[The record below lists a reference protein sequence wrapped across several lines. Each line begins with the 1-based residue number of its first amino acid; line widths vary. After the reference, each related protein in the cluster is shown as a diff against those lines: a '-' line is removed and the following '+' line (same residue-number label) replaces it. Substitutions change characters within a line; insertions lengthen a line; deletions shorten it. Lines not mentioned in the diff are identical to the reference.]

1 MDPESKPN
9 NISNDTEIRLSDT
22 KDSKEDSEEQS
33 RKVQSNSPEDPNVS
47 RNVDSS
53 SSVTSRSGVT
63 LKDASH
69 VIELDDN
76 IICGAMQN
84 EQQQASEPMELST
97 ENEIKTNKCDKTN
110 NVLKEILYA
119 TSCNSIDLEATT
131 SQDNSPSS
139 SCINEPN
146 TLHSENKIKRSI
158 SKGQG
163 HTGSGTSLDRTDDS
177 SDEDSSKRLKLNKN
191 ARDASNAKNVND
203 DTVTFQ
209 RNKSKAKQRNYR
221 KRRNVMSDN
230 EDSSGNTLSNEA
242 MREAGI
248 LDVDE
253 ENVASASTRDESAQ
267 NEVSNRSS
275 GTHRAGSETPNDES
289 DRYKDERGESN
300 EWRASNDDEWDEEEE
315 DEDEDE
321 DIPHCLKIEKPPPN
335 WRIVP
340 EVLNRQIGSNP
351 MFQSRFYGSLH
362 AVERLEL
369 MYHLTE
375 HQGCVNALNFNQ
387 KGNLLASASDDLAV
401 IIWDWALGKKRHGFM
416 SGHTSNMFQAKW
428 LPLDVEY
435 LMVTCARDGQVRL
448 LDLIHDKSKKLAAHR
463 GPSHKLAVHPETPQV
478 VFSAG
483 EDARVFAI
491 DIRESKPNKL
501 LLVKEN
507 TSEVQLFSIHS
518 NPFNSNE
525 FCVGGRS
532 HFVRVYDRRK
542 VATPLYKLCPDHL
555 TGNKHAH
562 VTCAVYNHN
571 GTEILASYN
580 DEDIYLFDRLMSS
593 NVSCVDYAHRYQGH
607 RNSATVKGVNF
618 FGPKSEYVISGSDCG
633 NIFIWDKNTEAVV
646 QWMAG
651 DKQGVV
657 NCLEGHPHI
666 PILATSGL
674 DYDVKIWVPS
684 CGEPPTMKSFANCVK
699 SNARNRKQENV
710 PDSFDGQ
717 LLWILLR
724 HIRHRERNLYTR
736 YGFEG
741 PNRDENDDDED
752 YHFDSSRDSSSDDS
766 DNQSEGDDV
775 RRIQCPPS

>member
-1 MDPESKPN
+1 MESKTHDT
-9 NISNDTEIRLSDT
+9 SNDSEVKLSDT
-22 KDSKEDSEEQS
+22 KDLDGEKS
-33 RKVQSNSPEDPNVS
+33 RKAQSSSVEDLS
-47 RNVDSS
+47 ISKNVDSC
-53 SSVTSRSGVT
+53 SVTSESSGT
-63 LKDASH
+63 LKDVSH
-69 VIELDDN
+69 IVGFNNNLA
-76 IICGAMQN
+76 CGTMQN
-84 EQQQASEPMELST
+84 ERAGEPMELSA
-97 ENEIKTNKCDKTN
+97 EDEIKITTNKCDKTN
-110 NVLKEILYA
+110 DVLKEILYA
-119 TSCNSIDLEATT
+119 TSCNPIDLSEATT
-131 SQDNSPSS
+131 SQNNSPSS
-139 SCINEPN
+139 SCTNEAN
-146 TLHSENKIKRSI
+146 ALHTDQNKVKRSI
-158 SKGQG
+158 SKGQVY
-163 HTGSGTSLDRTDDS
+163 TGSGMSVEKSDDS
-177 SDEDSSKRLKLNKN
+177 SDEDLSKRQKLNKN
-191 ARDASNAKNVND
+191 ARHISAGNVND
-203 DTVTFQ
+203 DAVTFQ

-221 KRRNVMSDN
+221 KRRNITSDN
-230 EDSSGNTLSNEA
+230 EDSSGNTLSNEVT
-242 MREAGI
+242 REASI
-248 LDVDE
+248 PDADE
-253 ENVASASTRDESAQ
+253 GNVASASTRNESAQ
-267 NEVSNRSS
+267 NESSNRSS
-275 GTHRAGSETPNDES
+275 EAHRAGSETPNDES
-289 DRYKDERGESN
+289 DRYKDERGDSN
-300 EWRASNDDEWDEEEE
+300 EWRAANDDEWDEDEE

-321 DIPHCLKIEKPPPN
+321 EIPHCLKIEKPPPN

-340 EVLNRQIGSNP
+340 EVINRQIGSNP
-351 MFQSRFYGSLH
+351 LFQKRFYGSLH
-362 AVERLEL
+362 AVERLQVMHKL
-369 MYHLTE
+369 NE

-401 IIWDWALGKKRHGFM
+401 VIWDWAVGKKRHWFM

-448 LDLIHDKSKKLAAHR
+448 LDLKHDTSKKLATHR
-463 GPSHKLAVHPETPQV
+463 GPSHKLAVHPETPHV

-483 EDARVFAI
+483 EDARVFSI

-501 LLVKEN
+501 IVVKDGS
-507 TSEVQLFSIHS
+507 SEVQLFSIHS

-532 HFVRVYDRRK
+532 HYVRVYDRRK
-542 VATPLYKLCPDHL
+542 ASTPLYKLCPDHL

-593 NVSCVDYAHRYQGH
+593 RVDYAHRYQGH

-651 DKQGVV
+651 DDQGVV

-674 DYDVKIWVPS
+674 DYDVKIWEPKRK
-684 CGEPPTMKSFANCVK
+684 EPPMMKSFANCVK

-724 HIRHRERNLYTR
+724 HIRHRERVRNLYTR
-736 YGFEG
+736 YED
-741 PNRDENDDDED
+741 PNQEEDDFDD
-752 YHFDSSRDSSSDDS
+752 YHHDSSMDSSSEDS
-766 DNQSEGDDV
+766 DNQSEGGDV
-775 RRIQCPPS
+775 GRIQCPPS

>member
-1 MDPESKPN
+1 MDSEN
-9 NISNDTEIRLSDT
+9 NIHDVNNDSEVKFPDI
-22 KDSKEDSEEQS
+22 KDSEES
-33 RKVQSNSPEDPNVS
+33 RKVQSNSPEDS
-47 RNVDSS
+47 SISTNVDSS
-53 SSVTSRSGVT
+53 SVAFDSNVTS
-63 LKDASH
+63 KDASH
-69 VIELDDN
+69 IVGFDN
-76 IICGAMQN
+76 NLACGSMQN
-84 EQQQASEPMELST
+84 EQANEPMELST
-97 ENEIKTNKCDKTN
+97 EDEIKITTDKCDKTN
-110 NVLKEILYA
+110 DVLKEILYA
-119 TSCNSIDLEATT
+119 TNFNSVDLSEATT

-139 SCINEPN
+139 SYTNEAN
-146 TLHSENKIKRSI
+146 ALYTDQNKVKRSI
-158 SKGQG
+158 SKGQ
-163 HTGSGTSLDRTDDS
+163 HAGSGTSIEKSDDS
-177 SDEDSSKRLKLNKN
+177 SDEDSSKRQKLNKSACN
-191 ARDASNAKNVND
+191 ASTGNIND

-209 RNKSKAKQRNYR
+209 RNKSKMKQRNYR
-221 KRRNVMSDN
+221 KRRNITSDN
-230 EDSSGNTLSNEA
+230 DDSSSNTLSNEVT
-242 MREAGI
+242 REAPI
-248 LDVDE
+248 PDADE
-253 ENVASASTRDESAQ
+253 GNVASASTKNDSVHQ
-267 NEVSNRSS
+267 NETSNRSS
-275 GTHRAGSETPNDES
+275 ETHRAGSETPNDES
-289 DRYKDERGESN
+289 DRYKDERADSN
-300 EWRASNDDEWDEEEE
+300 EWRANEDEWDEEEE

-321 DIPHCLKIEKPPPN
+321 EIPHCLKIEKPPPN

-340 EVLNRQIGSNP
+340 EVINRQIGSNP
-351 MFQSRFYGSLH
+351 LFQRRFYGSLH

-369 MYHLTE
+369 MYNLNE

-401 IIWDWALGKKRHGFM
+401 VIWDWAVGKKRHWFM

-448 LDLIHDKSKKLAAHR
+448 LDLEHDTSKKLAAHR
-463 GPSHKLAVHPETPQV
+463 GPSHKLAVHPETPHV

-483 EDARVFAI
+483 EDARVFSI

-501 LLVKEN
+501 LVVKEGS
-507 TSEVQLFSIHS
+507 SEVQLFSIHS

-532 HFVRVYDRRK
+532 HYVRVYDRRK
-542 VATPLYKLCPDHL
+542 VSTPLYKLCPDHL

-593 NVSCVDYAHRYQGH
+593 HVDYAHKYQGH

-618 FGPKSEYVISGSDCG
+618 FGPKSEYVVSGSDCG

-646 QWMAG
+646 QWMTG

-684 CGEPPTMKSFANCVK
+684 CGEPPVMKSFANCVK

-736 YGFEG
+736 YGLEN
-741 PNRDENDDDED
+741 PNRDEDDDDDDD
-752 YHFDSSRDSSSDDS
+752 YHFDDSSMDSSSEDS
-766 DNQSEGDDV
+766 DNQSEGDV

>member
-1 MDPESKPN
+1 MESKTHEASDDCVMKPSDAKNSDGEEFRETQSSSLEHPN
-9 NISNDTEIRLSDT
+9 TLG
-22 KDSKEDSEEQS
+22 
-33 RKVQSNSPEDPNVS
+33 
-47 RNVDSS
+47 NVDSS
-53 SSVTSRSGVT
+53 GVVSESGVT
-63 LKDASH
+63 SKDTSH
-69 VIELDDN
+69 IVELHGN
-76 IICGAMQN
+76 SACGAVQN
-84 EQQQASEPMELST
+84 EEASGSMELFAEDERMT
-97 ENEIKTNKCDKTN
+97 DKCDKIN
-110 NVLKEILYA
+110 DVLKEILCA
-119 TSCNSIDLEATT
+119 SSSNSVDLPEATT

-139 SCINEPN
+139 SHTNEAS
-146 TLHSENKIKRSI
+146 HVDQKVKRSI
-158 SKGQG
+158 SKGQ
-163 HTGSGTSLDRTDDS
+163 TRAGSGMSVERSDES
-177 SDEDSSKRLKLNKN
+177 SDEDSSKRQKLNKSTCKTSAGN
-191 ARDASNAKNVND
+191 AND
-203 DTVTFQ
+203 DPVTFQ
-209 RNKSKAKQRNYR
+209 KSKSKAKQRSYR

-230 EDSSGNTLSNEA
+230 EDSSGNTLSNEVT
-242 MREAGI
+242 REAPI
-248 LDVDE
+248 PDADE
-253 ENVASASTRDESAQ
+253 GNVASASTINESTQ
-267 NEVSNRSS
+267 NESSDKHSGARRS
-275 GTHRAGSETPNDES
+275 GSETPNDES
-289 DRYKDERGESN
+289 DRYKAVRGDSN
-300 EWRASNDDEWDEEEE
+300 EWRANEDDWDDEEE
-315 DEDEDE
+315 DENEDE
-321 DIPHCLKIEKPPPN
+321 EVPHCLKIEKPPPN

-340 EVLNRQIGSNP
+340 EMINRQIGSNP
-351 MFQSRFYGSLH
+351 LFQRRFYGSLH

-369 MYHLTE
+369 MYNLNE

-401 IIWDWALGKKRHGFM
+401 VIWDWAVGKKRHWFI

-428 LPLDVEY
+428 LPLDMEY

-448 LDLIHDKSKKLAAHR
+448 LDLKHDTSKRLASHR
-463 GPSHKLAVHPETPQV
+463 GPSHKLAVHHETPHL

-483 EDARVFAI
+483 EDARVFSI

-501 LLVKEN
+501 LVVKEGS
-507 TSEVQLFSIHS
+507 SEVQLFSIHS

-532 HFVRVYDRRK
+532 HYVRVYDRRK
-542 VATPLYKLCPDHL
+542 VSTPLYKLCPDHL
-555 TGNKHAH
+555 TGNRHAH

-593 NVSCVDYAHRYQGH
+593 HVDYAHRYQGH

-618 FGPKSEYVISGSDCG
+618 FGPKSEYIISGSDCG

-684 CGEPPTMKSFANCVK
+684 CREPPVMKLFENCVK
-699 SNARNRKQENV
+699 SNAKNRKQENV

-736 YGFEG
+736 YGIED
-741 PNRDENDDDED
+741 PSPDEDDDDDDDDD
-752 YHFDSSRDSSSDDS
+752 YRIDDSSMNSSSEDS
-766 DNQSEGDDV
+766 DNQSEGGDV
-775 RRIQCPPS
+775 GRIQCPPS

>member
-1 MDPESKPN
+1 MESKNKIHDVDN
-9 NISNDTEIRLSDT
+9 NSEVKFLDT
-22 KDSKEDSEEQS
+22 KDSEES
-33 RKVQSNSPEDPNVS
+33 RKVQSNSLEDSSLS
-47 RNVDSS
+47 RNIDS
-53 SSVTSRSGVT
+53 SSVTSESSVT

-69 VIELDDN
+69 IVKFDN
-76 IICGAMQN
+76 NLVCETMQN
-84 EQQQASEPMELST
+84 EQANEPMELST
-97 ENEIKTNKCDKTN
+97 EDEIKITTDKCDKTN
-110 NVLKEILYA
+110 DVLKEILY
-119 TSCNSIDLEATT
+119 TTNFNSDLSEATT

-139 SCINEPN
+139 SYTNEAN
-146 TLHSENKIKRSI
+146 ALHTDQNKVKRSI
-158 SKGQG
+158 SKGQA
-163 HTGSGTSLDRTDDS
+163 HIGSGTSIEKSDDS
-177 SDEDSSKRLKLNKN
+177 SDEDSSKRQKLNKSACN
-191 ARDASNAKNVND
+191 TSAGNVND
-203 DTVTFQ
+203 DTATFQ
-209 RNKSKAKQRNYR
+209 RNKSKVKQRNYR
-221 KRRNVMSDN
+221 KRRNITSDN
-230 EDSSGNTLSNEA
+230 EDSSSNTLSNEVT
-242 MREAGI
+242 REIPIPDG
-248 LDVDE
+248 DE
-253 ENVASASTRDESAQ
+253 GNVASASTKNDSAQ
-267 NEVSNRSS
+267 NETSNRSS
-275 GTHRAGSETPNDES
+275 ETRRAGSETPNDES
-289 DRYKDERGESN
+289 DRYKDERADSN
-300 EWRASNDDEWDEEEE
+300 EWRANEDEWDEEEE

-321 DIPHCLKIEKPPPN
+321 EIPHCLKIEKPPPN

-340 EVLNRQIGSNP
+340 EVINRQIGSNP
-351 MFQSRFYGSLH
+351 LFQRRFYGSLH

-369 MYHLTE
+369 MYNLNE

-401 IIWDWALGKKRHGFM
+401 VIWDWAVGKKRHWFM

-448 LDLIHDKSKKLAAHR
+448 LDLEHDTSKKLAAHR
-463 GPSHKLAVHPETPQV
+463 GPSHKLAVHPETPHI

-483 EDARVFAI
+483 EDARVFSI

-501 LLVKEN
+501 LVVKEGS
-507 TSEVQLFSIHS
+507 SEVQLFSIHS

-532 HFVRVYDRRK
+532 HYVRVYDRRK
-542 VATPLYKLCPDHL
+542 VSTPLYKLCPDHL

-562 VTCAVYNHN
+562 VTCAVYNHD

-593 NVSCVDYAHRYQGH
+593 HVDYAHRYQGH

-618 FGPKSEYVISGSDCG
+618 FGPKSEYVVSGSDCG

-684 CGEPPTMKSFANCVK
+684 CGEPPMMKSFANCVK
-699 SNARNRKQENV
+699 SNVRNRKQENV

-736 YGFEG
+736 YGLED
-741 PNRDENDDDED
+741 PNRDEDDDDD
-752 YHFDSSRDSSSDDS
+752 YHFDDSSMDSSSEDS
-766 DNQSEGDDV
+766 DNQSEGDV

>member
-1 MDPESKPN
+1 MDSESKTHDASDD
-9 NISNDTEIRLSDT
+9 IEMKLSDT
-22 KDSKEDSEEQS
+22 KNSDSEES
-33 RKVQSNSPEDPNVS
+33 RKVQLSSSEDPSVLKNADNS
-47 RNVDSS
+47 N
-53 SSVTSRSGVT
+53 VTSGSSVT
-63 LKDASH
+63 LKDTSH

-76 IICGAMQN
+76 LACGTMQS
-84 EQQQASEPMELST
+84 EQVNEPMELST
-97 ENEIKTNKCDKTN
+97 EDEVKITTDKYETHD
-110 NVLKEILYA
+110 VLKEISNV
-119 TSCNSIDLEATT
+119 TSFNTVDLSEATT

-139 SCINEPN
+139 SYTNEAN
-146 TLHSENKIKRSI
+146 ALHSDQNKVKRSI

-163 HTGSGTSLDRTDDS
+163 HIGSGTSLDKSDDS
-177 SDEDSSKRLKLNKN
+177 SDEDSSKRQKLNRSILN
-191 ARDASNAKNVND
+191 ISTGND

-209 RNKSKAKQRNYR
+209 KNKSKAKQRNYR
-221 KRRNVMSDN
+221 KRRNITSDN
-230 EDSSGNTLSNEA
+230 EDSSGNILSNETT
-242 MREAGI
+242 REATI
-248 LDVDE
+248 PDADE
-253 ENVASASTRDESAQ
+253 ENVASASTRGESAQ
-267 NEVSNRSS
+267 NDVSNRSS
-275 GTHRAGSETPNDES
+275 GTRRARSETPNDES
-289 DRYKDERGESN
+289 DRYKDERGDSN
-300 EWRASNDDEWDEEEE
+300 EWRGANEDEWDEEEDDD
-315 DEDEDE
+315 DEDEE
-321 DIPHCLKIEKPPPN
+321 IPYCLKIEKPPPN
-335 WRIVP
+335 WRVVP

-351 MFQSRFYGSLH
+351 LFQRRFYGSLH

-401 IIWDWALGKKRHGFM
+401 VIWDWARGKKRHWFM

-428 LPLDVEY
+428 LPLDMEY

-448 LDLIHDKSKKLAAHR
+448 LDLKHDTSKKLASHR
-463 GPSHKLAVHPETPQV
+463 GPSHKLAVHPETPHV

-483 EDARVFAI
+483 EDARVFSI

-501 LLVKEN
+501 LVVKEGS
-507 TSEVQLFSIHS
+507 SEVQLFSIHS

-532 HFVRVYDRRK
+532 HYVRVYDRRK

-593 NVSCVDYAHRYQGH
+593 RVDYAHRYQGH

-618 FGPKSEYVISGSDCG
+618 FGPNSEYVISGSDCG

-710 PDSFDGQ
+710 PDTFDGQ

-736 YGFEG
+736 YGLED
-741 PNRDENDDDED
+741 PNRDEDDDDD
-752 YHFDSSRDSSSDDS
+752 YHFEDSSMDSSSDDS

>member
-1 MDPESKPN
+1 MDSEN
-9 NISNDTEIRLSDT
+9 NIHNVDNDSEVKFPDI
-22 KDSKEDSEEQS
+22 KDSEES
-33 RKVQSNSPEDPNVS
+33 RKVQSNSLENS
-47 RNVDSS
+47 SISTNVDSS
-53 SSVTSRSGVT
+53 SVTSNSSVIS
-63 LKDASH
+63 KDASH
-69 VIELDDN
+69 IVGFDN
-76 IICGAMQN
+76 NFACESTQN
-84 EQQQASEPMELST
+84 EQANEPMELCT
-97 ENEIKTNKCDKTN
+97 EDEIKITTDKCNKTN

-119 TSCNSIDLEATT
+119 TNFNSVDLSEATT

-139 SCINEPN
+139 SYTNEAN
-146 TLHSENKIKRSI
+146 ALYTDQNKVKRSI
-158 SKGQG
+158 SKSQV
-163 HTGSGTSLDRTDDS
+163 HASSGTSIEKSDDS
-177 SDEDSSKRLKLNKN
+177 SDEDSSKRQKLNKSACN
-191 ARDASNAKNVND
+191 TSTGNVND

-209 RNKSKAKQRNYR
+209 RNKSKVKQRNYR
-221 KRRNVMSDN
+221 KRRNITSDN
-230 EDSSGNTLSNEA
+230 DDSSSNTLSNEVT
-242 MREAGI
+242 REAPI
-248 LDVDE
+248 SDADE
-253 ENVASASTRDESAQ
+253 GNVASVSAKNDSAQ
-267 NEVSNRSS
+267 NETNRNSE
-275 GTHRAGSETPNDES
+275 THRAGSETPNDES
-289 DRYKDERGESN
+289 DRYKDERADSS
-300 EWRASNDDEWDEEEE
+300 EWRANEDEWDEEEE

-321 DIPHCLKIEKPPPN
+321 EVPHCLKIEKPPPN

-340 EVLNRQIGSNP
+340 EVINRQIGSNP
-351 MFQSRFYGSLH
+351 LFQRRFYGSLH

-369 MYHLTE
+369 MYNLNE

-401 IIWDWALGKKRHGFM
+401 VIWDWAVGKKRHWFM

-448 LDLIHDKSKKLAAHR
+448 LDLEHDTSKKLATHR
-463 GPSHKLAVHPETPQV
+463 GPSHKLAVHPETPHV

-483 EDARVFAI
+483 EDARVFSI

-501 LLVKEN
+501 LVVKEGS
-507 TSEVQLFSIHS
+507 SEVQLFSIHS

-532 HFVRVYDRRK
+532 HYVRVYDRRK
-542 VATPLYKLCPDHL
+542 VSTPLYKLCPDHL

-593 NVSCVDYAHRYQGH
+593 HVDYAHKYQGH

-618 FGPKSEYVISGSDCG
+618 FGPKSEYVVSGSDCG

-646 QWMAG
+646 QWMTG

-684 CGEPPTMKSFANCVK
+684 CGEPPVMKSFANCVK

-724 HIRHRERNLYTR
+724 HIRHRERVRNLYTR
-736 YGFEG
+736 YGLET
-741 PNRDENDDDED
+741 PNRDEDDDDDDD
-752 YHFDSSRDSSSDDS
+752 YHFDDSSMDSSSEDS
-766 DNQSEGDDV
+766 DNQSEGDV

>member
-1 MDPESKPN
+1 MDF
-9 NISNDTEIRLSDT
+9 
-22 KDSKEDSEEQS
+22 DSKIYDTSNNSKIKLPDVKDLNNEEHGKIQS
-33 RKVQSNSPEDPNVS
+33 LEGPK
-47 RNVDSS
+47 NVDN
-53 SSVTSRSGVT
+53 SSVISEGSVI
-63 LKDASH
+63 LKNTNHMESNNDFACGIIQSERADESMDLS
-69 VIELDDN
+69 IED
-76 IICGAMQN
+76 
-84 EQQQASEPMELST
+84 
-97 ENEIKTNKCDKTN
+97 EIKIINDKCDKTN
-110 NVLKEILYA
+110 DMLKKTVCTTI
-119 TSCNSIDLEATT
+119 NSVDVLEATT

-139 SCINEPN
+139 YSNETN
-146 TLHSENKIKRSI
+146 ASHVDQNKVKRSI
-158 SKGQG
+158 SKGQV
-163 HTGSGTSLDRTDDS
+163 HVGSGTSLALERSDDS
-177 SDEDSSKRLKLNKN
+177 SDEDSSKRQKLNKSASAGN
-191 ARDASNAKNVND
+191 VSDDAVM
-203 DTVTFQ
+203 FQ
-209 RNKSKAKQRNYR
+209 RNKSKTKQRNYR
-221 KRRNVMSDN
+221 KRRNIISDN
-230 EDSSGNTLSNEA
+230 EDSSTNTLSNDA
-242 MREAGI
+242 TREASVTDANEG
-248 LDVDE
+248 
-253 ENVASASTRDESAQ
+253 NVASASTRNESFTQ
-267 NEVSNRSS
+267 NESSSRNSRSR
-275 GTHRAGSETPNDES
+275 RAGSETSND
-289 DRYKDERGESN
+289 RFGRHKDERGNSN
-300 EWRASNDDEWDEEEE
+300 EWRAANEDEWDEEEE

-321 DIPHCLKIEKPPPN
+321 EIPHCLKIEKPPPN
-335 WRIVP
+335 WCIVP
-340 EVLNRQIGSNP
+340 EVINRQIGNNP
-351 MFQSRFYGSLH
+351 LFQRRFYGSLH

-369 MYHLTE
+369 MYNLHE

-401 IIWDWALGKKRHGFM
+401 VIWDWAVGKKRHWFM

-448 LDLIHDKSKKLAAHR
+448 LDLKHDTSKKLAAHR
-463 GPSHKLAVHPETPQV
+463 GPSHKLAVHPETPHV

-483 EDARVFAI
+483 EDARVFSI

-501 LLVKEN
+501 LVVKEGS
-507 TSEVQLFSIHS
+507 SEVQLFSIHS

-532 HFVRVYDRRK
+532 HYVRVYDRRK
-542 VATPLYKLCPDHL
+542 VSTPLYKLCPDHL

-593 NVSCVDYAHRYQGH
+593 RVDYAHRYQGH
-607 RNSATVKGVNF
+607 RNSVTVKGVNF

-684 CGEPPTMKSFANCVK
+684 CGEPPLMKLFANCVK

-736 YGFEG
+736 YGIED
-741 PNRDENDDDED
+741 PNDVRDHDDNY
-752 YHFDSSRDSSSDDS
+752 YHFDDSSMDSSSEDS
-766 DNQSEGDDV
+766 DNQSEGGDV
-775 RRIQCPPS
+775 VRIQCPPS

>member
-1 MDPESKPN
+1 MDSEN
-9 NISNDTEIRLSDT
+9 NIYDVN
-22 KDSKEDSEEQS
+22 KDSVES
-33 RKVQSNSPEDPNVS
+33 RKVQSNSLEDS
-47 RNVDSS
+47 SISTNVDSS
-53 SSVTSRSGVT
+53 SVTSDNSVPS
-63 LKDASH
+63 KDASH
-69 VIELDDN
+69 IVGFDN
-76 IICGAMQN
+76 NLACGSMQN
-84 EQQQASEPMELST
+84 EQANEPMELST
-97 ENEIKTNKCDKTN
+97 DDEIKIITDNCDKTK
-110 NVLKEILYA
+110 NVIKEILYA
-119 TSCNSIDLEATT
+119 TNFNSVDLSEATT

-139 SCINEPN
+139 SYTNEAN
-146 TLHSENKIKRSI
+146 ALYTDQNKVKRSI
-158 SKGQG
+158 SKGQV
-163 HTGSGTSLDRTDDS
+163 HAGSGTSIEKSDDS
-177 SDEDSSKRLKLNKN
+177 SDEDSSKRQKLNKSACN
-191 ARDASNAKNVND
+191 TSTGNVND

-209 RNKSKAKQRNYR
+209 RNKSKVKQRNYR
-221 KRRNVMSDN
+221 KRRNITSDN
-230 EDSSGNTLSNEA
+230 DDSSSNTLSNEVT
-242 MREAGI
+242 REAPI
-248 LDVDE
+248 PDADE
-253 ENVASASTRDESAQ
+253 GNVASASTKNDSAQ
-267 NEVSNRSS
+267 NETSNRSLE
-275 GTHRAGSETPNDES
+275 THRAGSETPNDES
-289 DRYKDERGESN
+289 DRYKDERADSN
-300 EWRASNDDEWDEEEE
+300 EWRANEDEWDEEEE

-321 DIPHCLKIEKPPPN
+321 EIPHCLKIEKPPPN

-340 EVLNRQIGSNP
+340 EVINRQIGSNP
-351 MFQSRFYGSLH
+351 LFQRRFYGSLH

-369 MYHLTE
+369 MYNLNE

-401 IIWDWALGKKRHGFM
+401 VIWDWAVGKKRHWFM

-428 LPLDVEY
+428 LPLDMEY

-448 LDLIHDKSKKLAAHR
+448 LDLEHDTSKKLAAHR
-463 GPSHKLAVHPETPQV
+463 GPSHKLAVHPETPHV

-483 EDARVFAI
+483 EDARVFSI

-501 LLVKEN
+501 LVVKEGS
-507 TSEVQLFSIHS
+507 SEVQLFSIHS
-518 NPFNSNE
+518 NPFDSNE

-532 HFVRVYDRRK
+532 HYVRVYDRRK
-542 VATPLYKLCPDHL
+542 VSTPLYKLCPDHL

-580 DEDIYLFDRLMSS
+580 DEDIYLFDRLMFSH
-593 NVSCVDYAHRYQGH
+593 VDYAHKYQGH

-618 FGPKSEYVISGSDCG
+618 FGPESEYVVSGSDCG

-684 CGEPPTMKSFANCVK
+684 CGEPPVMKSFANCVK

-710 PDSFDGQ
+710 PDAFDGQ

-724 HIRHRERNLYTR
+724 HIRHRERNLYMR
-736 YGFEG
+736 YGLET
-741 PNRDENDDDED
+741 PNRDEDDDDDDD
-752 YHFDSSRDSSSDDS
+752 YHFDDSSMDSSSEDS
-766 DNQSEGDDV
+766 DNQAEGDV
-775 RRIQCPPS
+775 RRIQCHPS

>member
-1 MDPESKPN
+1 MESKTHDT
-9 NISNDTEIRLSDT
+9 SNDSEVKLSDT
-22 KDSKEDSEEQS
+22 KDSDGEKS
-33 RKVQSNSPEDPNVS
+33 RKAQSSSVEDLS
-47 RNVDSS
+47 ISKNVDSC
-53 SSVTSRSGVT
+53 SVTSESSVT

-69 VIELDDN
+69 IVGFDN
-76 IICGAMQN
+76 NLACGTVQN
-84 EQQQASEPMELST
+84 ERAGEPMELSA
-97 ENEIKTNKCDKTN
+97 EDEIKITTNKCDKTN
-110 NVLKEILYA
+110 DVLKEILYA
-119 TSCNSIDLEATT
+119 TSCNPIDLSEATS
-131 SQDNSPSS
+131 SQNDSPSS
-139 SCINEPN
+139 SCTNEAN
-146 TLHSENKIKRSI
+146 ALHTDQNKVKRSI
-158 SKGQG
+158 SKGQAY
-163 HTGSGTSLDRTDDS
+163 TGSGMSVEKSDDS
-177 SDEDSSKRLKLNKN
+177 SDEDLSKRQKLNKN
-191 ARDASNAKNVND
+191 ARHISAGNIND
-203 DTVTFQ
+203 DAVTFQ

-221 KRRNVMSDN
+221 KRRNITSDN
-230 EDSSGNTLSNEA
+230 EDSSGNTLSNEVT
-242 MREAGI
+242 REASI
-248 LDVDE
+248 PDADE
-253 ENVASASTRDESAQ
+253 GNVASASTRNESAQ
-267 NEVSNRSS
+267 NESSNRSS
-275 GTHRAGSETPNDES
+275 EAHRAGSETPNDES
-289 DRYKDERGESN
+289 DRYKDERGDSN
-300 EWRASNDDEWDEEEE
+300 EWRAANDDEWDEDEE

-321 DIPHCLKIEKPPPN
+321 EIPHCLKIEKPPPN

-340 EVLNRQIGSNP
+340 EVINRQIGSNP
-351 MFQSRFYGSLH
+351 LFQRRFYGSLH
-362 AVERLEL
+362 AVERLDVIHKL
-369 MYHLTE
+369 NE

-401 IIWDWALGKKRHGFM
+401 VIWDWAVGKKRHWFM

-448 LDLIHDKSKKLAAHR
+448 LDLKHDTSKKLATHR
-463 GPSHKLAVHPETPQV
+463 GPSHKLAVHPETPHV

-483 EDARVFAI
+483 EDARVFSI

-501 LLVKEN
+501 LVVKDGS
-507 TSEVQLFSIHS
+507 SEVQLFSIHS

-532 HFVRVYDRRK
+532 HYVRVYDRRK
-542 VATPLYKLCPDHL
+542 ASTPLYKLCPDHL

-593 NVSCVDYAHRYQGH
+593 RVDYAHRYQGH

-646 QWMAG
+646 QWMPG
-651 DKQGVV
+651 DDQGVV

-674 DYDVKIWVPS
+674 DYDVKIWEPKRR
-684 CGEPPTMKSFANCVK
+684 EPPMMKSFANCVK

-736 YGFEG
+736 YED
-741 PNRDENDDDED
+741 PNQEEDDFDD
-752 YHFDSSRDSSSDDS
+752 YHHDSSMDSSSEDS
-766 DNQSEGDDV
+766 DNQSEGGDV
-775 RRIQCPPS
+775 GRIQCPPS